1 MQALRVY
8 DPERRPSNWT
18 DIIRAGQ
25 FVAFAKQFDSGAPC
39 DAAGATFAS
48 PEDVTCLIF
57 DSLPAAETFCRA
69 CVEDAPGVR
78 FDLFD
83 SGGRAHPPLLTI
95 VHPSRTAALEGNPR
109 TTRLNTWGAIALII
123 AAPIL
128 FWIDW
133 ARYDG
138 LLILPTILG
147 INFLLIAAR
156 LFQLNGAYASAEKS
170 RRERLRRHAGGADA

>member
-1 MQALRVY
+1 MQTLRVY

-18 DIIRAGQ
+18 EIIRPGQ

-39 DAAGATFAS
+39 DAAGTPFVSTDAI
-48 PEDVTCLIF
+48 TCLIF
-57 DSLPAAETFCRA
+57 DSLPAADAFCRA
-69 CVEDAPGVR
+69 RVEDVPTVR
-78 FDLFD
+78 FDIFD
-83 SGGRAHPPLLTI
+83 SAGRAQPPLLTI
-95 VHPSRTAALEGNPR
+95 VHASRTPALEGNPR
-109 TTRLNTWGAIALII
+109 TQRLNTWGAIALIF
-123 AAPIL
+123 AAPVL

-133 ARYDG
+133 AKYDG

-170 RRERLRRHAGGADA
+170 RRERLSRHADGGGA